1 VRRLA
6 VILTAGGR
14 GSRMS
19 SSAPK
24 QFIELAGKPVLA
36 HALHALFQW
45 MESLP
50 ECSFELVLTHPADA
64 AGETDEILW
73 ASLAGFPHLAERLQ
87 AHCAVGGD
95 TRQDSVRLGLHA
107 LSSSAEAVFIHD
119 GARPF
124 ARPDLYHRLLSKLDT
139 DGRAIAVVPLL
150 PATDTL
156 KQLDASGCITATVD
170 RSRVRAVQ
178 TPQLL
183 RLPQA
188 LELHARAE
196 ADGFAATD
204 DASLVERYA
213 SGRVLAVEGDPANLK
228 LTTPQDLL
236 LAEALLAQGEKL
248 VRQED
253 ARGLRVGQGFDVHA
267 FCEGRP
273 LVLGGVEIPFE
284 RGLAGHSDADVLL
297 HAICDAL
304 LGAANLG
311 DIGQHFPD
319 TDPAWKGA
327 DSWELLKAVAGLL
340 AGKGW
345 RVVNLDATLIC
356 QRPKLAPYRE
366 AMRERICLALS
377 TQPGQV
383 SLKATTTERLGFAG
397 REEGIAAQAIVLL
410 ESA

>member
-1 VRRLA
+1 MRRLA

-36 HALHALFQW
+36 HALDALFSWLKDQ
-45 MESLP
+45 P
-50 ECSFELVLTHPADA
+50 ELELELVLTHPADA
-64 AGETDEILW
+64 ASETRELLDGSLM
-73 ASLAGFPHLAERLQ
+73 ACPALAGRLKTHLAN
-87 AHCAVGGD
+87 GGD
-95 TRQDSVRLGLHA
+95 TRQDSVRLGLQS
-107 LSSSAEAVFIHD
+107 LNSTAEAVYIHD

-124 ARPDLYHRLLSKLDT
+124 ASPELYHRLLTTLDSDENT
-139 DGRAIAVVPLL
+139 LAVVPLL

-156 KQLDASGCITATVD
+156 KQLDQAGCITGTVD
-170 RSRVRAVQ
+170 RSQVRAVQ

-188 LELHARAE
+188 LELHERAA
-196 ADGFAATD
+196 ADGFVATD
-204 DASLVERYA
+204 DASLVEHY
-213 SGRVLAVEGDPANLK
+213 SPGSLLAVEGDPANLK

-236 LAEALLAQGEKL
+236 LAEALLLRKEQAVIQD
-248 VRQED
+248 D
-253 ARGLRVGQGFDVHA
+253 AFGLRVGQGFDVHA

-273 LVLGGVEIPFE
+273 LILGGIEIPFE

-297 HAICDAL
+297 HAISDAL

-327 DSWELLKAVAGLL
+327 DSWQLLKAVAGLL

-356 QRPKLAPYRE
+356 QRPKLAPYRD
-366 AMRERICLALS
+366 AMRERICQALV
-377 TQPGQV
+377 TQPEQI
-383 SLKATTTERLGFAG
+383 SLKATTTEKLGFTG
-397 REEGIAAQAIVLL
+397 REEGIAAQAVVLL
-410 ESA
+410 ARA